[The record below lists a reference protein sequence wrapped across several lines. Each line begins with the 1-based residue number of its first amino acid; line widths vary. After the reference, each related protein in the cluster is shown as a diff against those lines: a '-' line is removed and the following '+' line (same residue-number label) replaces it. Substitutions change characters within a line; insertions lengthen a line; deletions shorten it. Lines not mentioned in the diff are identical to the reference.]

1 METEL
6 YELVVKLF
14 GNDNLETKTF
24 EEILIKL
31 EDYFKS
37 KIHILAARY
46 KLHNQRMKELRC
58 LARNCAFN
66 CKNVECNADFV
77 DEMIRDAIIL
87 HMPHEAV
94 RTAALQKQNPT
105 LAEVLSLAEAY
116 ESAQKSLAILEGNS
130 ADVNIIKPHKKHFK
144 HKGKPGY
151 NNFYKKQ
158 QRKLLPSCSGCF
170 KDHKKE
176 NCRFRSAKCH
186 NCGKI
191 GHIAPVCIKKSIN
204 IVDHSEEEVINV
216 NVNKNDIQFQFDTG
230 SSCSM
235 INLKTY
241 HLFKELTIIKSH
253 TILKANGNK
262 NIPVLG
268 MLNVKVKLGSKT

>member
-1 METEL
+1 MDSQNFSTYSAQLTEHFKAYGVTKSEDKRSFFISWMETEL

-46 KLHNQRMKELRC
+46 KLHNQRMKEFRC

-158 QRKLLPSCSGCF
+158 QRKLLPSFG
-170 KDHKKE
+170 
-176 NCRFRSAKCH
+176 
-186 NCGKI
+186 
-191 GHIAPVCIKKSIN
+191 
-204 IVDHSEEEVINV
+204 
-216 NVNKNDIQFQFDTG
+216 
-230 SSCSM
+230 
-235 INLKTY
+235 
-241 HLFKELTIIKSH
+241 LF
-253 TILKANGNK
+253 
-262 NIPVLG
+262 
-268 MLNVKVKLGSKT
+268 